1 MCTIDI
7 KGVLRGKTVTIKIK
21 VKKIEMNP
29 NFHSKMSIVNHER
42 GVIPSSV
49 KFSVHKHENFP
60 PQLRRRKR

>member
-7 KGVLRGKTVTIKIK
+7 KGVLRGKTVTIKSES
-21 VKKIEMNP
+21 KKIEMNP
-29 NFHSKMSIVNHER
+29 DFYSKMSIVNHER

-49 KFSVHKHENFP
+49 KFSIHKHENFP